1 MSHSPDAAQIPVSPA
16 TTPAIDMQVYRVYRA
31 GVIAGVLSFI
41 AFLGVVKDLNALLDP
56 AHRGEVAWGFLMVRY
71 SSMQRVWFGYRFTG
85 QAAWLATFPHLLL
98 YAAGIY
104 GLIGLKRWGWYLL
117 FTYLLYIPLSEWTYM
132 FLYPLGYLTGEPY
145 PEPIVYGEW
154 FFLLISFPLELLA
167 AWLLWRYR
175 DLFVR

>member
-1 MSHSPDAAQIPVSPA
+1 MQDTPETERRPA
-16 TTPAIDMQVYRVYRA
+16 NPPAKPAVDMRAYRA

-56 AHRGEVAWGFLMVRY
+56 TRRGEVAWGFLMVRY
-71 SSMQRVWFGYRFTG
+71 SSMQRVWFGYRLTG
-85 QAAWLATFPHLLL
+85 QEAWLATIPHLVL
-98 YAAGIY
+98 YSAGIY
-104 GLIGLKRWGWYLL
+104 GLVGLKRWGWYLL
-117 FTYLLYIPLSEWTYM
+117 FAYLLYIPLSEWTYM

-145 PEPIVYGEW
+145 PEPIVRGEW
-154 FFLLISFPLELLA
+154 FFLLISFPLELFA